1 MSEQELIYKIL
12 LAVPVL
18 VAFVTPLLKLN
29 TSITKLTILIDRVE
43 RDNAVRDERLNRYSE
58 RGDAWDRKLENHGAR
73 IDVLEKRE
81 CKFELSKK
89 IGE

>member
-43 RDNAVRDERLNRYSE
+43 HDNAVRDERLNRYSE
-58 RGDAWDRKLENHGAR
+58 RGDAWDRKLENHDTR

-89 IGE
+89 IGD